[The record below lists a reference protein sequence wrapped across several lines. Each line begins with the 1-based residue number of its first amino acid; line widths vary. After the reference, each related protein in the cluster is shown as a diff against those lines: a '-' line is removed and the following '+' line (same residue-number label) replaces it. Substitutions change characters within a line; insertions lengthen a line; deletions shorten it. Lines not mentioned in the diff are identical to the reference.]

1 MKLLMIAAASVF
13 TIACASAQ
21 PEAPAAAVPVPAA
34 QTTQTAD
41 ADLNMYVGTYELQAP
56 NRVLEVRVF
65 LDQDGKLNG
74 ELVGSGQRTVM
85 RPNDTHKFLHETRDD
100 IWFLFTVANGR
111 ATELTMHQSGRQ
123 ISGPR
128 SK

>member
-1 MKLLMIAAASVF
+1 MKLLAIAALS
-13 TIACASAQ
+13 TLTLACASAQ
-21 PEAPAAAVPVPAA
+21 TEAPAPVAPVAQAV
-34 QTTQTAD
+34 TAD
-41 ADLNMYVGTYELQAP
+41 AGLSMYEGTYALQAP

-100 IWFLFTVANGR
+100 IWFLFKVENGR
-111 ATELTMHQSGRQ
+111 ATELTMHQAGRQ

-128 SK
+128 Q